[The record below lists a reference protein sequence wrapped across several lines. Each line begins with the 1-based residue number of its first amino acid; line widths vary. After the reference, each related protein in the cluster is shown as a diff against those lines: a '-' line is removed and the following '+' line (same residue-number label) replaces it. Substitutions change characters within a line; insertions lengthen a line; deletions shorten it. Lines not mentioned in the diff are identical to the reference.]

1 MTMLCPRKHEGLNLA
16 DVSQRV
22 INRITDRAR
31 GKVSDVKDLEP
42 PFLPLIRNEP
52 DIFSPDCNV
61 AREEIAYGR
70 WALPQLLKRLNSDN
84 QERCLMAINSLAR
97 LIHDPEKLYEA
108 VELRIIDRI
117 YDLLKTKKVI
127 IKEAALIVLGIACNH
142 YVGSDATIAAEAK
155 SRWDSENL
163 FESFKDEPTCDDE
176 INSPITYV
184 NPVDVGRLAIILSDE
199 YPSVRYKAANV
210 VNNISK
216 SWHGPV
222 GLHENNFIPV
232 LLERAEFENIDEI
245 KEIAELES
253 AAGCICFITITTP
266 SKLKA
271 AEPELIDR
279 LVFLAS
285 YKHSLKLQ
293 LNAVKA
299 LTNISEAPNGRSIL
313 LSNYF
318 TQIKSIPGD
327 HDECLNRSLQTLLQ
341 VIAWKP

>member
-1 MTMLCPRKHEGLNLA
+1 MG
-16 DVSQRV
+16 
-22 INRITDRAR
+22 IT
-31 GKVSDVKDLEP
+31 P
-42 PFLPLIRNEP
+42 
-52 DIFSPDCNV
+52 
-61 AREEIAYGR
+61 
-70 WALPQLLKRLNSDN
+70 
-84 QERCLMAINSLAR
+84 
-97 LIHDPEKLYEA
+97 
-108 VELRIIDRI
+108 
-117 YDLLKTKKVI
+117 T
-127 IKEAALIVLGIACNH
+127 
-142 YVGSDATIAAEAK
+142 GSDATIAAEAK

-245 KEIAELES
+245 KIEVLQALHGCLLHDQYKALSLGGLTLLDNLLRSDNTSIRAASAECIAALELHPLGRTIAIEINLIESLMPLLYSEEIAELES